1 MKSNKQILMIFFLS
15 IMFLIPF
22 TINVN
27 AQNICFTQEDS
38 KRLVIELER
47 GRLIEKNLILL
58 EQQNQELV
66 KQIDILKQQNQ
77 LLQEQFQAANELLKK
92 NEELNKLRI
101 DGLENDLKEA
111 KKPRWGSLFSSFSL
125 GALSAFAVI
134 LLF

>member
-1 MKSNKQILMIFFLS
+1 MKSNKQTLIIFFLS
-15 IMFLIPF
+15 LIFLIPF

-27 AQNICFTQEDS
+27 AQNVCFTQEVS
-38 KRLVIELER
+38 KKLVMELER
-47 GRLIEKNLILL
+47 GKLLEKNIILL
-58 EQQNQELV
+58 EEQNQELL
-66 KQIDILKQQNQ
+66 KQIDIIKQQNQ